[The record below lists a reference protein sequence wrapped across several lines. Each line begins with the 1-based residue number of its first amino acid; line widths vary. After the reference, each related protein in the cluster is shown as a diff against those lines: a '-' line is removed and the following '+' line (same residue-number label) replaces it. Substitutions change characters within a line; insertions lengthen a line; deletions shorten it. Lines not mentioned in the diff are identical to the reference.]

1 MNFLT
6 AFDKLLEHEGDF
18 SDHPA
23 DPGGKTRYGVTEAV
37 AREVGYRGD
46 MRELPLELAQRI
58 YKDRYWDAVQAEA
71 LPADI
76 RYIVFDGAVNS
87 GVVQSA
93 RWLQRACG
101 VKDDGVIGPVTI
113 RAANALHP
121 EGLRRRLLAQRLRF
135 MATLPNWPAF
145 GRGWANR
152 ISDLLEM

>member
-6 AFDKLLEHEGDF
+6 AFEKLLGHEGGYSEHKD
-18 SDHPA
+18 

-46 MRELPLELAQRI
+46 MRELPLDLAQRI
-58 YKDRYWDAVQAEA
+58 YKEKYWDAVQAES
-71 LPADI
+71 LPPDV

-93 RWLQRACG
+93 KWLQRACG
-101 VKDDGVIGPVTI
+101 VKDDGVIGPITI
-113 RAANALHP
+113 RAANALSP
-121 EGLRRRLLAQRLRF
+121 DGLKRKVLAQRLRF
-135 MATLPNWPAF
+135 MATLSNWTAF

-152 ISDLLEM
+152 ISDLLET